1 MGFNYSSRKELKIL
15 FYFIIITLC
24 LYYPT
29 IDSGFTTDVTG
40 GIERLSTRPLKDILI
55 SFGFPAL
62 NQLSVALFYIQY
74 QLFGTNGFGW
84 YLVYGGLHSFNAF
97 LLYLIF
103 KELFTKYTLKSGK
116 TIALIG
122 ALLFL
127 ISPYQSEVLVWK
139 ACQNYLLSVCFIF
152 CSLLNLI
159 WFLSSD
165 QKKHLYSNDKTI
177 TPPFGRSLL
186 LPFFLKKYF
195 RSSTMQRFFKKN
207 WKQNKLAQFD
217 GFIISSLL
225 RIHVFFLLALF
236 TFEYG
241 MILPFL
247 ILILLLFSF
256 LTRKPTNNIYQQV
269 RVLILPQI
277 LALGG
282 YFMLMKILFG
292 TWIGHYGATVHL
304 NFPIKIMLANALKY
318 LVKYLFFVRFYAHPT
333 KTAVFSFIDNNV
345 FLLIGLL
352 LILILGLLFFN
363 RRKKKAS
370 IVLLLL
376 CSALFFT
383 ALLPVLNLYF
393 YYLQYLINDR
403 HAYLASAF
411 LYMGIALLCFQL
423 PKYIGPVFLIA
434 YISISAFFLVQ
445 LNGHWQDSTNI
456 YNGLMDNFSWYDAPQ
471 VVLLNVPDNYKG
483 IYLYRIIQKQEKDRS
498 GFEDALEYIS
508 AKNFEGQ
515 MLEVT
520 QYNMETATDGVS
532 VTQLTHN
539 TLKVTFNQW
548 GNWFWRNGIGAGE
561 GYENKYYKVRFKGQW
576 YELELKN
583 GLKGAVFIYQDG
595 DQWKEFEFKQL
606 K

>member
-74 QLFGTNGFGW
+74 QLFGINGFGW

-103 KELFTKYTLKSGK
+103 KELFAKYTLKSGEI
-116 TIALIG
+116 IALSG

-152 CSLLNLI
+152 SSLLNLV
-159 WFLSSD
+159 WFLSSG
-165 QKKHLYSNDKTI
+165 QKKYLWSIHL
-177 TPPFGRSLL
+177 
-186 LPFFLKKYF
+186 
-195 RSSTMQRFFKKN
+195 
-207 WKQNKLAQFD
+207 
-217 GFIISSLL
+217 
-225 RIHVFFLLALF
+225 FFLLALF

-256 LTRKPTNNIYQQV
+256 LIQESTNNIYQQV

-333 KTAVFSFIDNNV
+333 KTAVFNFIDNNI

-370 IVLLLL
+370 IVFLLL

-434 YISISAFFLVQ
+434 YISISAFSLVQ

-515 MLEVT
+515 MLEIT

-561 GYENKYYKVRFKGQW
+561 GYENEYYKVRFKGQW